1 MEWMALAGCC
11 LASVLESECKGDLNT
26 GANSWNAFGI
36 YDIVNPSEMQSRE
49 ILFPL
54 SGVNQGILILPNYP
68 HPHNVL
74 FIKAATGQG
83 LAQGPQRQ
91 EGSLAAH
98 HPSARELEEFTER
111 RGARAPCLPS
121 INIIKMDRIL
131 LANHPVLLRGSYK
144 GSYKAV
150 ILLCTTRHVLT
161 AGELRCKLSVGNNF
175 TLLLLGWGPAA

>member
-1 MEWMALAGCC
+1 
-11 LASVLESECKGDLNT
+11 
-26 GANSWNAFGI
+26 
-36 YDIVNPSEMQSRE
+36 MQSRE

-121 INIIKMDRIL
+121 INIIKMDRIM
-131 LANHPVLLRGSYK
+131 LANHPVLPSQEHPTWYFPGGPVVKTPSSQCRGPRLDLWS
-144 GSYKAV
+144 
-150 ILLCTTRHVLT
+150 
-161 AGELRCKLSVGNNF
+161 GN
-175 TLLLLGWGPAA
+175 